1 MSPSRI
7 VGGSPVTP
15 YSLPWQVGLVLP
27 GSDRTFCGGTLISP
41 SHVLTAAHCI
51 NGRSE
56 VIVGEHEINNQEDG
70 TRHQVCRTTI
80 HPSYNKETSYNYDFA
95 ILRLKEPVKLG
106 VRAVPA
112 CLPGSNLGGKAL
124 NGETVVASG
133 WGRLSEGGNQAI
145 VLNSVSL
152 PVITTKE
159 CKNAYSSRSIT
170 DAMLCAGNIVDGGID
185 SCQGDSGGKQAKKY
199 LSLLRIKAFLN
210 LTKN

>member
-1 MSPSRI
+1 M
-7 VGGSPVTP
+7 
-15 YSLPWQVGLVLP
+15 QP

-51 NGRSE
+51 KGRSE

-70 TRHQVCRTTI
+70 TRHQVCKTTI

-112 CLPGSNLGGKAL
+112 CLPGSNLGEKAL

-185 SCQGDSGGKQAKKY
+185 SCQGDSGGKRTKKY

-210 LTKN
+210 FTKN